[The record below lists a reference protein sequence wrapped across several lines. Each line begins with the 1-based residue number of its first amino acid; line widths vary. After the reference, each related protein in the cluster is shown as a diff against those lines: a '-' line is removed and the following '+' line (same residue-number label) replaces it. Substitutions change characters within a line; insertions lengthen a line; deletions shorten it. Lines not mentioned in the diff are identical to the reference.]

1 MRIIKSTDLKYIKKY
16 YIILFKYEE
25 IDEETGR
32 KIIVYIVK
40 RRYKFDDIVK
50 MKPFETNKTHLKK

>member
-32 KIIVYIVK
+32 KIMVYIVK

-50 MKPFETNKTHLKK
+50 MKPFDTNKTHFED

>member
-25 IDEETGR
+25 IDEDTGR
-32 KIIVYIVK
+32 KIMVYIVK

-50 MKPFETNKTHLKK
+50 MKPFDTNKTHFED